1 MVKLDCE
8 LVSGSGNYWDN
19 LQEKTLIGAI
29 FKSTAGKKSAKPI
42 QRNLTIK
49 KVKEINVDG
58 ISVAVLID

>member
-19 LQEKTLIGAI
+19 LQENTLIGAI
-29 FKSTAGKKSAKPI
+29 FKSTADKKICKSKTKKSDC
-42 QRNLTIK
+42 
-49 KVKEINVDG
+49 KESQQINVDG

>member
-1 MVKLDCE
+1 MVKLDCK

-19 LQEKTLIGAI
+19 LQENTLIGAI
-29 FKSTAGKKSAKPI
+29 FKSTAGKKSANPI
-42 QRNLTIK
+42 QRNLTVK